1 MSYCSPHIKDNKI
14 TCYSLDGLT
23 KIANTY
29 NKYSNK
35 NNKILITVN
44 KKQLWKRIQEKLK
57 DKCNDEWCWKNHD
70 LVREIRHDP
79 NLDVFK
85 PIMPKDWY
93 KNINT
98 WLDTNNINNVM
109 KQYEKKHKDFDFYG
123 AVPSDCP
130 MSITCN
136 LNNLNLQKLR
146 KKGIKKIGIIYNL
159 DKHNEPGSHWV
170 ALFIDQTIN
179 KEPIIEYYDSAG
191 VKPIPRIYNYIE
203 LLKNKY
209 NLNNQNAIILYNDIR
224 HQYGNSECGMYSM
237 NYILERLKGKTMKQI
252 CTKKIPDKKMEKLR
266 LKLFL
271 VTKPFSK

>member
-98 WLDTNNINNVM
+98 WLDTNNINDVM
-109 KQYEKKHKDFDFYG
+109 KHHSKCG
-123 AVPSDCP
+123 
-130 MSITCN
+130 
-136 LNNLNLQKLR
+136 R
-146 KKGIKKIGIIYNL
+146 
-159 DKHNEPGSHWV
+159 
-170 ALFIDQTIN
+170 TI
-179 KEPIIEYYDSAG
+179 
-191 VKPIPRIYNYIE
+191 
-203 LLKNKY
+203 
-209 NLNNQNAIILYNDIR
+209 
-224 HQYGNSECGMYSM
+224 
-237 NYILERLKGKTMKQI
+237 
-252 CTKKIPDKKMEKLR
+252 
-266 LKLFL
+266 
-271 VTKPFSK
+271 